1 MLHIR
6 SNPARNHGFPLSL
19 SLLFSFALPM
29 IAIFCSESARAKPE
43 TTLPVS
49 FYCFNYAPNLKSI
62 YIKSGEATFRK
73 IDLSIAN
80 IVDGGQ
86 SSVKDGWLVLYGPQ
100 GDDGEHPSI
109 ERLEIKSFKEPLII
123 LSSAE
128 KNGKAT
134 YDAKA
139 IEGNLKSFP
148 MGGYYF
154 VNLLPHAMKIK
165 IGDTAIELGPNENK
179 MVEPKSA
186 AGEVMP
192 VTIEYLN
199 DGHWL
204 LASSARWSYRLDR
217 RTIIGVRLDPR
228 SKRVVVKSIPLREP

>member
-1 MLHIR
+1 
-6 SNPARNHGFPLSL
+6 
-19 SLLFSFALPM
+19 M
-29 IAIFCSESARAKPE
+29 IAIFCSGNAWAKPE

-49 FYCFNYAPNLKSI
+49 FYCFNYAPNLRTI
-62 YIKSGEATFRK
+62 YIKSGETAFK
-73 IDLSIAN
+73 KVDLSIAN
-80 IVDGGQ
+80 VVNGGQ
-86 SSVKDGWLVLYGPQ
+86 ASLEDESLVLYGPQ
-100 GDDGEHPSI
+100 GDDGEHPAI
-109 ERLEIKSFKEPLII
+109 GRLEIESLQEPLIV
-123 LSSAE
+123 LSSTE
-128 KNGKAT
+128 EDGKAT

-139 IEGNLKSFP
+139 IEGKLKNFP

-154 VNLLPHAMKIK
+154 INLLPQSMKIK
-165 IGDTAIELGPNENK
+165 IGDTSIELKPNENK

-186 AGEVMP
+186 AGEVTP

-204 LASSARWSYRLDR
+204 LASSARWTYRPDR

>member
-1 MLHIR
+1 
-6 SNPARNHGFPLSL
+6 
-19 SLLFSFALPM
+19 M
-29 IAIFCSESARAKPE
+29 IAILCPGSAWAKPE
-43 TTLPVS
+43 TRLPIS

-62 YIKSGEATFRK
+62 YIKSGETAFKK

-80 IVDGGQ
+80 IVNGGQ
-86 SSVKDGWLVLYGPQ
+86 ASVEDGWLVLYGPQ
-100 GDDGEHPSI
+100 GDDGEHPAI
-109 ERLEIKSFKEPLII
+109 ERLETGSLQEPLII

-128 KNGKAT
+128 KDGKAT

-139 IEGNLKSFP
+139 IEGHLKNFP

-154 VNLLPHAMKIK
+154 VNLLPQAIKIT
-165 IGDTAIELGPNENK
+165 IGDTAIELRTNENK
-179 MVEPKSA
+179 LVGPKSA
-186 AGEVMP
+186 AGEVTP

-204 LASSARWSYRLDR
+204 LASSARWSYRPDR